1 MRPESPRLC
10 GRFDTIAAVRQAG
23 QVDPWTIG
31 IIVVL
36 AIGVAVILYG
46 ALSDRRKNRRAAAE
60 MLSPP
65 DRAIPHFAPET
76 PAPNY
81 LSELQAR
88 RVPASARTPAL
99 SAAQRAEISR
109 GFDAPSTVTV
119 GVGMASP
126 DFVTDKSASWA
137 VLDDPYVLVC
147 AEPVATVREILT
159 VLEKVLPTGH
169 PLVIVAPALLGEVRS
184 TLEVNAIQQT
194 MALLGVLAEGDD
206 LATIVRAT
214 AATPIPRTDLL
225 SSYVSLDRL
234 GRCHRWVSTATTS
247 YVLRAVAPLGDAA
260 DLPDAGAGAGDGAGD
275 EDDGHNSD
283 TQSSDNERFTP

>member
-1 MRPESPRLC
+1 
-10 GRFDTIAAVRQAG
+10 
-23 QVDPWTIG
+23 VDPWTIG

-46 ALSDRRKNRRAAAE
+46 AMSDRRRNRRAAAE

-65 DRAIPHFAPET
+65 DRAIPHFAPQT
-76 PAPNY
+76 PWPNY

-88 RVPASARTPAL
+88 RAPTTARTPGL
-99 SAAQRAEISR
+99 SPAQREEISR
-109 GFDAPSTVTV
+109 EFDAPTTVRV
-119 GVGMASP
+119 EVGMASL
-126 DFVTDKSASWA
+126 DFVTDKSATWA

-147 AEPVATVREILT
+147 AEPVATIREILT

-206 LATIVRAT
+206 LATIIRAT
-214 AATPIPRTDLL
+214 SATPIPRTDLL

-234 GRCHRWVSTATTS
+234 GRCQRWVSTPTTS
-247 YVLRAVAPLGDAA
+247 YALRAAAPPGDAA
-260 DLPDAGAGAGDGAGD
+260 DLSDT
-275 EDDGHNSD
+275 DGHNSGTYSAERKSTGRKSSERKSAD
-283 TQSSDNERFTP
+283 RKSSDSERFTP

>member
-1 MRPESPRLC
+1 
-10 GRFDTIAAVRQAG
+10 
-23 QVDPWTIG
+23 VDPWTIG
-31 IIVVL
+31 IIAVL
-36 AIGVAVILYG
+36 AVGVAVILYG

-65 DRAIPHFAPET
+65 DRPIPHFAPQT

-88 RVPASARTPAL
+88 RAPTAGRAAGL
-99 SAAQRAEISR
+99 SPAQREQISR

-119 GVGMASP
+119 GVGMASL
-126 DFVTDKSASWA
+126 DFVTDKSATWA
-137 VLDDPYVLVC
+137 VLDQPYVLACV
-147 AEPVATVREILT
+147 EPVATVREILT

-169 PLVIVAPALLGEVRS
+169 PLVIVAPALLGEVRT

-214 AATPIPRTDLL
+214 SATPTPRADLL
-225 SSYVSLDRL
+225 ASYVSLDRL
-234 GRCHRWVSTATTS
+234 GRCARWVSTPTTT
-247 YVLRAVAPLGDAA
+247 YVMREALPPADEDVLRGS
-260 DLPDAGAGAGDGAGD
+260 
-275 EDDGHNSD
+275 DDHHS
-283 TQSSDNERFTP
+283 TP